1 ERRQVFRASIS
12 LPRTSEVGDPSLEI
26 ACICAGDLPFSSVLP
41 THPKSICARLQHLPE
56 SARTTICSTPRRRGR
71 RICWTGR
78 SCGWV
83 SCRCE
88 LAGARL
94 IAGGKGELHGLQSSD
109 LLGGIEKL
117 NGHEPP
123 GFVVIQDQSGSRL
136 IALRHFAWAKNDR
149 QGIRLFV
156 VDH

>member
-1 ERRQVFRASIS
+1 
-12 LPRTSEVGDPSLEI
+12 
-26 ACICAGDLPFSSVLP
+26 
-41 THPKSICARLQHLPE
+41 
-56 SARTTICSTPRRRGR
+56 TICSTPRRRGR

-88 LAGARL
+88 LSGARL
-94 IAGGKGELHGLQSSD
+94 IAGGKGELHGLRSSD

-117 NGHEPP
+117 NGHEPH

-156 VDH
+156 VDDLHGVLSIWRPCWSCTRLPHGMPSLPASPPREAAFGLRDIRL